1 VRGSGGWGELFFY
14 LSDRL
19 HVHSGYGIESPQRA
33 ALPVSS
39 GIARN
44 ETWYTNWVWDM
55 NKSIQL
61 SFEVDYRQTDFI
73 SLQSGSGALFISQ
86 FLWRF

>member
-1 VRGSGGWGELFFY
+1 
-14 LSDRL
+14 
-19 HVHSGYGIESPQRA
+19 
-33 ALPVSS
+33 
-39 GIARN
+39 
-44 ETWYTNWVWDM
+44 M